1 MIGQID
7 CVGSQTVMLGHRV
20 KGRQHL
26 LGVAAQSVQG
36 DRRGAIGRSEDGD
49 VHCSAATDANADV
62 LHQTPAA
69 VLGWRIGMAGGGGDK
84 GRGSPDI
91 IETWF
96 VDADANGWARR
107 KFPAESRP

>member
-1 MIGQID
+1 MRNLVVSNVCKQIE
-7 CVGSQTVMLGHRV
+7 QTFTLA
-20 KGRQHL
+20 KKEPIL
-26 LGVAAQSVQG
+26 D
-36 DRRGAIGRSEDGD
+36 DRRGAVGRSEDGD
-49 VHCSAATDANADV
+49 VHCSAATDSNADV
-62 LHQTPAA
+62 LHQAPAA